1 MTAAGHGEQPDA
13 PLTGLRGRVLK
24 GVAWNAGSQ
33 VVSQGARLVVAVIL
47 ARMLAPEQYGLAAMV
62 LVFSALVLVFSD
74 LGFGAA
80 IVQRKRLSEADTS
93 TAFWTSVGAGVL
105 FTGIGAAL
113 AGPMASF
120 YGEPELAGLC
130 TLFSL
135 IFVVTSVGTI
145 HEALLVRAMDYR
157 HLELRVMIATL
168 AGAAAGIVVAVNGG
182 GARAIIVQYLVDA
195 TVSTVMLWWFSGW
208 RPRATFSVAS
218 LRDLGGFSAPLVGHR
233 LLYYLHRHADNILI
247 GRFIGA
253 AALGTYTLAYTV
265 MLVPF
270 SRIAGPLQ
278 RVMWP
283 AFARLQDSP
292 ERIADAW
299 IRATRLL
306 AAIAVPALGGLV
318 VVAPDFV
325 RVVLGESWVE
335 AIPLIQI
342 LAWVGLLQVLQ
353 SLNTDILQARGKP
366 GTVLRFTVFFT
377 VSHVAAFIIGLQW
390 GVVGVAAAYAISSTL
405 VEPVY
410 TWMTARELGMSPL
423 TIVRGLSGVFVAGAC
438 MCAVVFAGRVGLVD
452 LGVSALPRLAILMW
466 LGAAVYGACAWGVPS
481 LREELRGLAR
491 SVPRFWSRQPA
502 GTGAPA

>member
-1 MTAAGHGEQPDA
+1 MSDA
-13 PLTGLRGRVLK
+13 PAGLRSKVLG

-33 VVSQGARLVVAVIL
+33 VVSQATRLVVALVL
-47 ARMLAPEQYGLAAMV
+47 ARLLAPHEYGLAAMV

-80 IVQRKRLSEADTS
+80 IVQRKQVSQVDRS
-93 TAFWTSVGAGVL
+93 TAFWTSIGAGVL
-105 FTGIGAAL
+105 FTVIAAVA

-130 TLFSL
+130 VLFSL
-135 IFVVTSVGTI
+135 IFVVTSLGTI
-145 HEALLVRAMDYR
+145 HEALLVRDMDYR
-157 HLELRVMIATL
+157 KLELRVMFATL
-168 AGAAAGIVVAVNGG
+168 GGAAAGLAVALSGG
-182 GARAIIVQYLVDA
+182 GAEAIIVQYLVDA
-195 TVSTVMLWWFSGW
+195 AISTVLLWIFSGW
-208 RPRATFSVAS
+208 RPSLTFSRAS
-218 LRDLGGFSAPLVGHR
+218 LRDLGSFSAPLVGHR

-270 SRIAGPLQ
+270 TRIAGPIQ

-306 AAIAVPALGGLV
+306 AAVAVPALGGLV

-325 RVVLGESWVE
+325 RVVLGPRW
-335 AIPLIQI
+335 ADAAPLIQI
-342 LAWVGLLQVLQ
+342 LAWVGIIQVLQ

-377 VSHVAAFIIGLQW
+377 AAHVTAFAIGLEW
-390 GVVGVAAAYAISSTL
+390 GVVGVAAAYAISSTI
-405 VEPVY
+405 VEPFLTVL
-410 TWMTARELGMSPL
+410 TAR
-423 TIVRGLSGVFVAGAC
+423 A
-438 MCAVVFAGRVGLVD
+438 
-452 LGVSALPRLAILMW
+452 LGVSPFIFVRSVSGVAQAALVMSAAVLAARLAMVDAEVPALARLVLCTL
-466 LGAAVYGACAWGVPS
+466 LGVVVYVPLCAWRAPEVVQEIRMLAGARRGARLGTAVPAES
-481 LREELRGLAR
+481 
-491 SVPRFWSRQPA
+491 
-502 GTGAPA
+502 

>member
-1 MTAAGHGEQPDA
+1 VSA
-13 PLTGLRGRVLK
+13 PTEPIDGPTGLRGRVLG

-33 VVSQGARLVVAVIL
+33 VVSQATRLVVALVL
-47 ARMLAPEQYGLAAMV
+47 ARLLAPEEYGLAAMV

-80 IVQRKRLSEADTS
+80 IVQRKQVSTADKS
-93 TAFWTSVGAGVL
+93 TAFWTSIGAGLL
-105 FTGIGAAL
+105 FTAIGAL
-113 AGPMASF
+113 ASGPMASF

-135 IFVVTSVGTI
+135 IFVITSLGTI
-145 HEALLVRAMDYR
+145 HEALLVRAMDYK
-157 HLELRVMIATL
+157 HLELRVMFATF
-168 AGAAAGIVVAVNGG
+168 AGAAAGLTVAFNGG
-182 GARAIIVQYLVDA
+182 GAEAIIVQYLVDA
-195 TVSTVMLWWFSGW
+195 AVSTALLWYFSRW
-208 RPRATFSVAS
+208 RPSFAFSRAS
-218 LRDLGGFSAPLVGHR
+218 LRDLGSFSAPLVGHR
-233 LLYYLHRHADNILI
+233 LLYYVHRHADNILI

-270 SRIAGPLQ
+270 TRIAGPIQ

-325 RVVLGESWVE
+325 RVVLGERW
-335 AIPLIQI
+335 ADAAPLIQI
-342 LAWVGLLQVLQ
+342 LAWVGILQVIQ

-377 VSHVAAFIIGLQW
+377 AAHVTAFAIGLQW

-410 TWMTARELGMSPL
+410 TWMTAREIGISPL
-423 TIVRGLSGVFVAGAC
+423 RMVRGVAGVFAAGAG
-438 MCAVVFAGRVGLVD
+438 MCLVVFAGRRLLLD
-452 LGVSALPRLAILMW
+452 AGVSATPRLALLVL
-466 LGAAVYGACAWGVPS
+466 LGAAVYGALAWGVPS

-491 SVPRFWSRQPA
+491 SATPRLRARHAA
-502 GTGAPA
+502 GAGAA